1 MARPATSFPP
11 QVITSGITRGVYHR
25 LDISAKFLDGTANDA
40 VEYALDGVPLA
51 NLLGGMTFG
60 TFEGWRDG
68 LQFTY
73 ALTNRLFFR
82 SGAPPEQLWRIR
94 RHDRPGL
101 LLRRPVLRRRE
112 PVRRRFPAGRL
123 RNGVRAGLLRRFN
136 RGPGSVVRRNNPS
149 LRESVDQTVDLS
161 GLNQRPGTGDSRN
174 LEQHLIGQ
182 HQRGLRRVGV
192 RPAPPRC
199 PPASHHRGPAP
210 ICRPRRCGSAPQ
222 VQVADGFD
230 VNE

>member
-1 MARPATSFPP
+1 MASTSMSDLGTVTSDDRNTFLAVANRADADGGLQLRVSEPDGATGNFLPT
-11 QVITSGITRGVYHR
+11 QVIASGITRGVYHR
-25 LDISAKFLDGTANDA
+25 LDITAKFLDGTANDT

-51 NLLGGMTFG
+51 NLLGGITFG

-112 PVRRRFPAGRL
+112 PVSAGQLAGRL
-123 RNGVRAGLLRRFN
+123 CDGVRAARHSRA
-136 RGPGSVVRRNNPS
+136 GP
-149 LRESVDQTVDLS
+149 DY
-161 GLNQRPGTGDSRN
+161 
-174 LEQHLIGQ
+174 H
-182 HQRGLRRVGV
+182 
-192 RPAPPRC
+192 
-199 PPASHHRGPAP
+199 
-210 ICRPRRCGSAPQ
+210 
-222 VQVADGFD
+222 
-230 VNE
+230 